1 VKTFYYIFATGF
13 GAGYSPIAPGTA
25 GSILATAI
33 AFFVFEGNTLYISA
47 AAIIWFGAGTISA
60 SFIERERQTKDPQF
74 IVVDE
79 MVGMWVS
86 LILVPLSWWA
96 YLIAFVFFRF
106 FDIVKPFPVNATQN
120 LHGGMG
126 VMLDDIVAGIYAFIC
141 VHLVLLF
148 I

>member
-1 VKTFYYIFATGF
+1 MKTLYYIIATGF

-25 GSILATAI
+25 GSILAVTT
-33 AFFVFEGNTLYISA
+33 AFFVLGGNTLYILA
-47 AAIIWFGAGTISA
+47 AATILFGAGTISA
-60 SFIERERQTKDPQF
+60 NFIEIQRQTKDPQF
-74 IVVDE
+74 IVADE
-79 MVGMWVS
+79 MVGMWIS
-86 LILVPLSWWA
+86 LIFVKLSWWT

-106 FDIVKPFPVNATQN
+106 FDIVKPFPVNAAQD

-126 VMLDDIVAGIYAFIC
+126 IMLDDVVAGLYALVC